1 MERGNTPSDYLLF
14 LDSEK
19 GSELLSNLRAAIEQV
34 KPFKNRAYLSLLG
47 GVIAAILVWIVFKTF
62 LGLVFIIPGIYF
74 LYVLSKEDHVIYE
87 AQRLFNDGLNRFIF
101 GNDYLNQRCD
111 VDYIPVGFVRG
122 LPNLTGIWKEK
133 TEDLGKFGQSL
144 KIRITR
150 TFKKV
155 EDGKEKEIDKTTYE
169 QGNLYVLPNNSLV
182 KNNQAFFYFETDK
195 FDLLESLGVSFND
208 KRNLSL
214 TDTEL
219 ADWYEVSV
227 GGLKDLINTNEDE
240 KFLWTKIITPYF
252 ESVLKA
258 LVVKYGEL
266 HLTIQDGYFFIFQPK
281 RAAKYNSA
289 QYGKL
294 NDRFYNSIWGTN
306 PKAELKEGKSS
317 PRFAIPYLYKI
328 YLNKIMEAMTYYF
341 FMDHSQVDN
350 KKLEESRRTL
360 DYVIEEYNNLD
371 IDEMQELYKGKY

>member
-14 LDSEK
+14 LDSEE

-133 TEDLGKFGQSL
+133 TDDLGKFGQSL

-182 KNNQAFFYFETDK
+182 KNSQAFFYFETDK

-227 GGLKDLINTNEDE
+227 GGLKDLINTNDDE

-252 ESVLKA
+252 ESVL
-258 LVVKYGEL
+258 
-266 HLTIQDGYFFIFQPK
+266 
-281 RAAKYNSA
+281 
-289 QYGKL
+289 
-294 NDRFYNSIWGTN
+294 
-306 PKAELKEGKSS
+306 
-317 PRFAIPYLYKI
+317 
-328 YLNKIMEAMTYYF
+328 
-341 FMDHSQVDN
+341 
-350 KKLEESRRTL
+350 
-360 DYVIEEYNNLD
+360 
-371 IDEMQELYKGKY
+371 